1 MQLALVGAIAA
12 TAALSIFAA
21 QVLLAAA
28 LLVFLA
34 RLLLGRASF
43 PRLPLDAAILAF
55 TVWSLLSAAFSTN
68 PLIAHENAKKLVL
81 FLLLYLAVDTATVAR
96 TRERLVDCLLLG
108 GLVLGAGAL
117 AQYYLLGFDTLTN
130 RPRSLLGHYMTAS
143 GVCMCAGVLAASR
156 LAFRGAVWPHATG
169 RDWRGL
175 ALVLGAVLVLTTCQ
189 ATGLFPLEAER
200 LLVAGVALTAV
211 VLMLGQ
217 NDWPGPATG
226 ILLAYVSFGV
236 STWALLVSRTRSAWL
251 GLVAGL
257 LTVAL
262 LRAPR
267 LVWLLVVG
275 LVAVAIAR
283 PAPVMD
289 RLTVSDTS
297 SIDRYYMWQAGLD
310 MVIDRPIFGQGPGMV
325 EEVYPHYRW
334 PQAPTPRA
342 PHLHNNIVQI
352 AAERGLPCLGWWL
365 WFISAALGG
374 AVREARRTDLPARR
388 GLRARWVG
396 VATLG
401 VLTALLTAGMFE
413 YNFGDSE
420 VLMFT
425 LLVIAL
431 PYALRQE
438 RTLAWDRAPDPAPRH
453 LQDTA

>member
-1 MQLALVGAIAA
+1 M
-12 TAALSIFAA
+12 SIFAA
-21 QVLLAAA
+21 QVLFAVAS
-28 LLVFLA
+28 LVFLA

-55 TVWSLLSAAFSTN
+55 AVWSLLSAAFSSN

-81 FLLLYLAVDTATVAR
+81 FLLLYLAVDSATRAR
-96 TRERLVDCLLLG
+96 ERERLVDCLLLG
-108 GLVLGAGAL
+108 GLVLSAGAL
-117 AQYYLLGFDTLTN
+117 AQYYLLGFDTLNN

-143 GVCMCAGVLAASR
+143 GVCMCAAVLAASR
-156 LAFRGAVWPHATG
+156 LAFRPGAWPRCTG
-169 RDWRGL
+169 RDARGL
-175 ALVLGAVLVLTTCQ
+175 ALLLGAVLLLATCQ
-189 ATGLFPLEAER
+189 AAGVFPLEAER
-200 LLVAGVALTAV
+200 LLVAGVALTATL
-211 VLMLGQ
+211 LMLSQ
-217 NDWPGPATG
+217 EDWPGPTTG
-226 ILLAYVSFGV
+226 VLLAYVAFGLSV
-236 STWALLVSRTRSAWL
+236 WALLVSRTRSAWL

-267 LVWLLVVG
+267 LIWLLVVG
-275 LVAVAIAR
+275 LVAVAIVR

-289 RLTVSDTS
+289 RLTVTDAS

-310 MVIDRPIFGQGPGMV
+310 MLLDRPIFGQGPGMV

-342 PHLHNNIVQI
+342 PHLHNNLVQI

-388 GLRARWVG
+388 GPRARWVG

-425 LLVIAL
+425 LLVVAL

-438 RTLAWDRAPDPAPRH
+438 RNRAAVPGVLGTAPTAPSALASTV
-453 LQDTA
+453 QS